1 MTDLH
6 DPLNTLSG
14 TTALSR
20 SPGSVAPVG
29 TDGDRQCGRC
39 REFFADDATRGLS
52 ERSAWW
58 LCAPC
63 RAILL
68 PRTVATERSRGGE
81 APVGRP

>member
-6 DPLNTLSG
+6 DPLNTPSA
-14 TTALSR
+14 TTALSRR

-29 TDGDRQCGRC
+29 NDGDRQCGRC

-68 PRTVATERSRGGE
+68 PRTTATARARGGE
-81 APVGRP
+81 GRP